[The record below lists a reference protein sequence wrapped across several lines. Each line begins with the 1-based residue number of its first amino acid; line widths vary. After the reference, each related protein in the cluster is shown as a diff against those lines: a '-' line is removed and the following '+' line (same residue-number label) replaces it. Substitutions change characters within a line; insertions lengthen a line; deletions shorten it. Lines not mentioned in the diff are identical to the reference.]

1 MLRFAWAISLATLLV
16 LALRLTLLDAR
27 NQTMSCAQLELTF
40 ESEDFK
46 EALPDDPVLIIGNQR
61 VRYWNAHVTSQKVA
75 SVVQRSSTGLNPDLI
90 NHCFTRVV
98 GFYQP
103 SLVIIPVDT
112 AFAVNADES
121 KLLEALQGIIDQ
133 RSEYS
138 LDFELWVI
146 APITSPRY
154 ALTDEAKLEALRMHG
169 AEWASDK
176 VNVLWLD
183 LQNNF
188 ATQSERADSKLF
200 WPDGNTLNEA
210 GYQRLTDALIT
221 ISNRRK

>member
-1 MLRFAWAISLATLLV
+1 MLRFAWAIALATLLV

-27 NQTMSCAQLELTF
+27 NQTTSCAQLELTF

-90 NHCFTRVV
+90 NQCFTRVV

-112 AFAVNADES
+112 AFAVSADES

-188 ATQSERADSKLF
+188 AKQSERADSKLF

>member
-1 MLRFAWAISLATLLV
+1 MLRFAWAIALATLLV
-16 LALRLTLLDAR
+16 LALRLTLLDPR
-27 NQTMSCAQLELTF
+27 NQTSSCAQLELTF

-61 VRYWNAHVTSQKVA
+61 VRYWSTHLTSQKVA
-75 SVVQRSSTGLNPDLI
+75 SVVRRSSPGLNPDRI
-90 NHCFTRVV
+90 NQCFARLV

-103 SLVIIPVDT
+103 SLVIIPIDT

-121 KLLEALQGIIDQ
+121 QLLDALQGIIDQ

-138 LDFELWVI
+138 LDFELWFI

-154 ALTDEAKLEALRMHG
+154 ASTDEAKLEALRKYG
-169 AEWASDK
+169 AEWASAK
-176 VNVLWLD
+176 ANVFWLD

-188 ATQSERADSKLF
+188 ATDSGRADSKLF
-200 WPDGNTLNEA
+200 WPDGDTLNDA

>member
-1 MLRFAWAISLATLLV
+1 MLKFAWAIALAALLL
-16 LALRLTLLDAR
+16 LALRLTLLDPR
-27 NQTMSCAQLELTF
+27 TQTSSCAQLELTF

-61 VRYWNAHVTSQKVA
+61 VRYWNARVTSQKVA
-75 SVVQRSSTGLNPDLI
+75 SVVQRSSTGLNPDRI
-90 NHCFTRVV
+90 NQCFTRVV

-112 AFAVNADES
+112 AFAVSADES

-169 AEWASDK
+169 AEWASNK

-188 ATQSERADSKLF
+188 GTQSEGADSKLF

>member
-1 MLRFAWAISLATLLV
+1 MLKFAWAIALAALLL
-16 LALRLTLLDAR
+16 LALRLTLLDPR
-27 NQTMSCAQLELTF
+27 TQTSSCAQLGLTF

-61 VRYWNAHVTSQKVA
+61 VRYWNARVTSQKVA
-75 SVVQRSSTGLNPDLI
+75 SVVQRSSTGLNPDRI
-90 NHCFTRVV
+90 NQCFTRVV

-112 AFAVNADES
+112 AFAVSADES

-154 ALTDEAKLEALRMHG
+154 ALTDGAKLGALRMHG
-169 AEWASDK
+169 AEWASNK

-188 ATQSERADSKLF
+188 GTQSEGADSKLF

>member
-1 MLRFAWAISLATLLV
+1 MLKFAWAIALAALLL
-16 LALRLTLLDAR
+16 LALRLTLLDPR
-27 NQTMSCAQLELTF
+27 TQTSSCAQLELTF

-61 VRYWNAHVTSQKVA
+61 VRYWNARVTSQKVA
-75 SVVQRSSTGLNPDLI
+75 SVVQRSSTGLNPDRI
-90 NHCFTRVV
+90 NQCFTRVV

-112 AFAVNADES
+112 AFAVSADES

-154 ALTDEAKLEALRMHG
+154 ALTDGAKLGALRMHG
-169 AEWASDK
+169 AEWASNK

-188 ATQSERADSKLF
+188 STQSEGADSKLF

>member
-1 MLRFAWAISLATLLV
+1 MLRFAWAIALATLLV
-16 LALRLTLLDAR
+16 LALRLTLLDPR
-27 NQTMSCAQLELTF
+27 NQTSSCAQLELTF

-46 EALPDDPVLIIGNQR
+46 EALPDDPLLIIGNQR
-61 VRYWNAHVTSQKVA
+61 VLYWSTHLTSQKVA
-75 SVVQRSSTGLNPDLI
+75 SVVRRSSPGLNPDRI
-90 NHCFTRVV
+90 NQCFARLV

-121 KLLEALQGIIDQ
+121 KLLDALQGIIDQ

-138 LDFELWVI
+138 LDFELWFI

-154 ALTDEAKLEALRMHG
+154 ALTDEAKLEALRKSG
-169 AEWASDK
+169 AEWASAK
-176 VNVLWLD
+176 ANVFWLD

-188 ATQSERADSKLF
+188 ATDSERADSKLF
-200 WPDGNTLNEA
+200 WPDGDTLNDA

>member
-1 MLRFAWAISLATLLV
+1 MLRFAWAIALATLLV
-16 LALRLTLLDAR
+16 LALRLTLLDPR
-27 NQTMSCAQLELTF
+27 NQTSSCAQLELTF

-46 EALPDDPVLIIGNQR
+46 EALPDDPLLIIGNQR
-61 VRYWNAHVTSQKVA
+61 VLYWSTHLTSQKVA
-75 SVVQRSSTGLNPDLI
+75 SVVQRSSPGLNPDRI
-90 NHCFTRVV
+90 NQCFARLV

-103 SLVIIPVDT
+103 SLVIIPIDT

-121 KLLEALQGIIDQ
+121 QLLDALQGIIDQ

-138 LDFELWVI
+138 LDFELWFI

-154 ALTDEAKLEALRMHG
+154 ASTDEAKLEALRKYG
-169 AEWASDK
+169 AEWASAK
-176 VNVLWLD
+176 ANVFWLD

-188 ATQSERADSKLF
+188 ATDSGRADSKLF
-200 WPDGNTLNEA
+200 WPDGDTLNDA

>member
-1 MLRFAWAISLATLLV
+1 MLKFAWAIALAALLL
-16 LALRLTLLDAR
+16 LALRLTLLDPR
-27 NQTMSCAQLELTF
+27 TQTSSCAQLELTF

-61 VRYWNAHVTSQKVA
+61 VRYWNARVTSQKVA
-75 SVVQRSSTGLNPDLI
+75 SVVQRSSTGLNPDRI
-90 NHCFTRVV
+90 NQCFTRVV

-112 AFAVNADES
+112 AFAVSADES

-154 ALTDEAKLEALRMHG
+154 ALTDGAKLGALRMHG
-169 AEWASDK
+169 AEWASNK

-188 ATQSERADSKLF
+188 GTQSEGADSKLF